1 MGGSFGSDG
10 SAGSARAVE
19 RLVLRFWLPGRPYEE
34 VYVDRRLF
42 IGRVEGNDIQ
52 IPDEA
57 VDRQHARVDFRG
69 TDTEG
74 QWVLECLRPD
84 GFVEAEGRRHHR
96 LVLQPG
102 LRFTVGP
109 CQFECLAVSKP
120 VAPKPE
126 QDWSVCPHCRSEQA
140 RRLAVGMG
148 RCPACGG
155 EVVVLQDGSGRPAV
169 LPVEVL
175 GCRLLRLIGQ
185 GGMAWVF
192 EARLKDRADLVAVK
206 ILMPHL
212 LADESALQRFQRE
225 IKVLQ
230 QIRHPRVLRRLG
242 QGKWK
247 GLPCLLTPLMPGSL
261 RDVLEEHRRQHRLCD
276 FRMALS
282 FFLDVLEGLEVLH
295 QAGLVHRDLK
305 PSNVLLDAQ
314 GSAVVADLGIARR
327 VASPTASLTATGT
340 TVGTP
345 QYMAPEQW
353 DRPDSVDQR
362 ADQYA
367 LGVMFYELLTGKLP
381 PRGPSWQ
388 RPSQLN
394 PTVPK
399 AFDGVIERLLA
410 DDPADRYPDLRALRE
425 DLQAKGLLSGLL
437 APATP
442 PSPAFPT
449 PPAAPVT
456 TLPFMPLFG
465 AVLPAARSSSA
476 APPSSGGAVPT
487 GVSQTG
493 RQLRR
498 FEGHTSWVISVAF
511 SPDGRQVLTGSGS
524 ILFSDG
530 TARLWDAQTGRELRR
545 FKGHTGWV
553 LSVAFSPDG
562 RQVLTG
568 SVDKTARLWDAQTG
582 HELRRFEGHTGSV
595 ESVAFSPDGRQV
607 LTGSSDGT
615 ARLWDAQSGRLIAA
629 FCLFQGGG
637 WATLTSEAF
646 VYDGQESTK
655 AILLKCLRLVD
666 PQTGQER
673 PLAEADFDRFH
684 RPDLVQKALRR

>member
-10 SAGSARAVE
+10 SAGSAWAVE
-19 RLVLRFWLPGRPYEE
+19 RLLLRFWLPGRPYEE

-57 VDRQHARVDFRG
+57 VDRHHARVDFRG

-175 GCRLLRLIGQ
+175 GCRLLRLIGE

-192 EARLKDRADLVAVK
+192 EARLKDRPEAVAVK

-225 IKVLQ
+225 IEVLQ

-345 QYMAPEQW
+345 QYMAPEQR

-410 DDPADRYPDLRALRE
+410 DDPARRYPDLRALRE
-425 DLQAKGLLSGLL
+425 DLQKREILEASAMVPVGPAKAEPRPISPS
-437 APATP
+437 APELPKPKTSVPQEVNETAIGGATP
-442 PSPAFPT
+442 EAIIWAIVMAILGAMLGAILGAIIVAGDE
-449 PPAAPVT
+449 AAGAIGGAI
-456 TLPFMPLFG
+456 FG
-465 AVLPAARSSSA
+465 AIFGAIV
-476 APPSSGGAVPT
+476 GGIFGA
-487 GVSQTG
+487 SK
-493 RQLRR
+493 
-498 FEGHTSWVISVAF
+498 EYH
-511 SPDGRQVLTGSGS
+511 
-524 ILFSDG
+524 
-530 TARLWDAQTGRELRR
+530 
-545 FKGHTGWV
+545 
-553 LSVAFSPDG
+553 
-562 RQVLTG
+562 
-568 SVDKTARLWDAQTG
+568 
-582 HELRRFEGHTGSV
+582 
-595 ESVAFSPDGRQV
+595 
-607 LTGSSDGT
+607 
-615 ARLWDAQSGRLIAA
+615 
-629 FCLFQGGG
+629 
-637 WATLTSEAF
+637 
-646 VYDGQESTK
+646 
-655 AILLKCLRLVD
+655 
-666 PQTGQER
+666 
-673 PLAEADFDRFH
+673 
-684 RPDLVQKALRR
+684 